1 LPRVIEQLPA
11 FEVILHLFAMACVR
25 KSVSAQIAIRDSDI
39 WKKGVVRAANVTE
52 EQMKRL
58 AAALEGKV

>member
-1 LPRVIEQLPA
+1 M
-11 FEVILHLFAMACVR
+11 LHLLAMACVR